1 MNFIT
6 VLQLSS
12 EDFRTII
19 MEIVNQNYFLLD
31 LVKPKAVWWEIQIV
45 DKANKVFIFMFQ
57 FSCLS
62 SYWRMKDKNNYHK
75 VASSRLSWLV
85 AHPTVHVG
93 EIWCLCTVTFC
104 PKSSKLN
111 SRPVYCSRLY
121 GNLKELQI
129 GTNFSLRISNWF
141 CYLFFY
147 VFGRSSIWMCRIS
160 NNCFDFFMVHK
171 VNTKI

>member
-62 SYWRMKDKNNYHK
+62 SYWRMKVTYLVTLDSICALLTNFITLKIFAVISSNLCYHLTGW
-75 VASSRLSWLV
+75 RLTS
-85 AHPTVHVG
+85 
-93 EIWCLCTVTFC
+93 
-104 PKSSKLN
+104 
-111 SRPVYCSRLY
+111 
-121 GNLKELQI
+121 NLKWATDLFLFI
-129 GTNFSLRISNWF
+129 F
-141 CYLFFY
+141 CYKISMPILWLI
-147 VFGRSSIWMCRIS
+147 GSS
-160 NNCFDFFMVHK
+160 
-171 VNTKI
+171 